1 MTEKPEYV
9 DLQIERR
16 GQQFALVRTEGDIRS
31 ELLLGE
37 ADILSLARIFPS
49 YAHALK
55 SLRSRPEAGIEAWT
69 AIPLRECEFNS
80 DLHQHLVLFRLRD
93 VSEAEFEFSVEPSGA
108 RYLAGKLNEWADRVE
123 KGQKPELQ

>member
-1 MTEKPEYV
+1 MTETPEYV

-16 GQQFALVRTEGDIRS
+16 GSQFALVRKEGDDRT

-37 ADILSLARIFPS
+37 ADIPSLARIFPS

-69 AIPLRECEFNS
+69 AIPLKECEFNS
-80 DLHQHLVLFRLRD
+80 DLHQHLVLFRFRD
-93 VSEAEFEFSVEPSGA
+93 TNDAEFEFSVEPSGA
-108 RYLAGKLNEWADRVE
+108 RYLAGRFNEWADKVDNSP
-123 KGQKPELQ
+123 KIGTQ

>member
-16 GQQFALVRTEGDIRS
+16 GANFALVREEGNQKT

-37 ADILSLARIFPS
+37 SDILALARIFPS
-49 YAHALK
+49 YAHQLK
-55 SLRSRPEAGIEAWT
+55 SLRSRPESGIEAWT

-80 DLHQHLVLFRLRD
+80 DLHRHLVLFRFRD
-93 VSEAEFEFSVEPSGA
+93 VNDAEFEFSVEPSGA
-108 RYLAGKLNEWADRVE
+108 RYLAERLGQWADRVE
-123 KGQKPELQ
+123 NSPKPNTQ